1 MVAARRRSASS
12 GPLRGVQ
19 RHVRRRARSC
29 VQSNLPAM
37 PTIGEGGLI
46 PPISGQSPTFY
57 VNGRNSLAK
66 KFPAGLLKPL
76 FSQPT
81 SLRVEAQN
89 GLGERA
95 GSADASYPCCFNGGC
110 G

>member
-46 PPISGQSPTFY
+46 PPISGQSLYQIPKRLT
-57 VNGRNSLAK
+57 
-66 KFPAGLLKPL
+66 LLPI
-76 FSQPT
+76 SQSREDLIQRCRGEFDMAAPI
-81 SLRVEAQN
+81 SLREDFDRPM
-89 GLGERA
+89 LRA
-95 GSADASYPCCFNGGC
+95 LVLSEKAG
-110 G
+110 